1 MLRSKLAGLD
11 QKLLRR
17 WLIVFFF
24 ALAIPTAI
32 LIQQSYSHLKWEAF
46 HQHQVMADEL
56 ANRID
61 RQLVQLINNEE
72 QRPFTDYAF
81 LNVVGEVEA
90 RFFQRSPLS
99 HYPVESSIPGL
110 IGYFQVDSDGK
121 LVTPVMPDIST
132 DAVYYG
138 IGDVELSQRSTLHK
152 QIEAVLSENHLV
164 TNELSEESKRANR
177 KINKDQPTKLAAP
190 EVSSPS
196 ISGRLDDIFSRNE
209 SDKSDTVASEP
220 MEIAAVEDEH
230 EDDSAIQGQAAFDE
244 LKKTVSKNKALD
256 NALGRVED
264 LGLTQRYQEKELQ
277 QKQQLEEA
285 KERQVELRLKQEKRA
300 RVEQNVLPES
310 IVLGDSSSDYD
321 SNEQAASIDT
331 EPVVQH
337 DLKSLRINTFES
349 EIDPFE
355 FSQLESGHFV
365 LYRKVWLE
373 NKRYIQGILIEQQ
386 PFLDRMINN
395 AFSETALA
403 QMSQLLAVYQGNV
416 LAAFSGRSVRG
427 YLTSS
432 RELKSELNGE
442 LLYQTSL
449 SAPLSDLELL
459 FSITNLPAGP
469 GGKVIMWLA
478 LLMSFVLITGFYL
491 MYRLGI
497 GQINLAN
504 QQQDFVSAVSHE
516 LKTPLTSIRMYG
528 EILREGW
535 ASEDK
540 KKTYYDFIFDESERL
555 SRLINNVL
563 HLAKMTRNKQGTVL
577 KKRTVAELMDG
588 VRSKVSTQ
596 IERAGFEFDLYCDES
611 ALKTEIEIDED
622 WFIQIM
628 INLVDNAIKFSAK
641 EELQKIEIS
650 CQKSSQGKV
659 QFSIRDYGPGIDK
672 QQIKKIFKLFYRT
685 ENELTRETVGTGIGL
700 ALVHQMVVNMKG
712 QIDVV
717 NKEPGAEFRLNF
729 PVR

>member
-1 MLRSKLAGLD
+1 MIRSKLAGLD
-11 QKLLRR
+11 KKTLRR
-17 WLIVFFF
+17 WLIIFFF

-32 LIQQSYSHLKWEAF
+32 LIQQSYSRLKWETF
-46 HQHQVMADEL
+46 HQHQLMADEL

-61 RQLVQLINNEE
+61 KKFIQLIESEE

-99 HYPVESSIPGL
+99 QYPLESTVPGL

-121 LVTPVMPDIST
+121 MITPVVPEHAT

-138 IGDVELSQRSTLHK
+138 ISDAELIQREAIQSKIETILSQ
-152 QIEAVLSENHLV
+152 NNLV
-164 TNELSEESKRANR
+164 NIDYAERGNVGK
-177 KINKDQPTKLAAP
+177 NKA
-190 EVSSPS
+190 S
-196 ISGRLDDIFSRNE
+196 ISPAPRAKASSIGSKLDDLFSSIE
-209 SDKSDTVASEP
+209 SDKNTAVLTESAAEEVADYEESP
-220 MEIAAVEDEH
+220 V
-230 EDDSAIQGQAAFDE
+230 QGQAAFDE
-244 LKKTVSKNKALD
+244 LKKSTTKAKPQE
-256 NALGRVED
+256 NTLGRVED
-264 LGLTQRYQEKELQ
+264 LALTKQYQ
-277 QKQQLEEA
+277 QKEI
-285 KERQVELRLKQEKRA
+285 VEDKKAELLARKAEKSR
-300 RVEQNVLPES
+300 RVEQNILPES
-310 IVLGDSSSDYD
+310 MSLGAERRRDYND
-321 SNEQAASIDT
+321 NEQAVASVDAAPMIK
-331 EPVVQH
+331 P
-337 DLKSLRINTFES
+337 DLQSLRINTFES

-365 LYRKVWLE
+365 LFRKVWL
-373 NKRYIQGILIEQQ
+373 NDQRYIQGLLIEQNV
-386 PFLDRMINN
+386 FLDKIINS
-395 AFSETALA
+395 AFSDTVLA

-416 LAAFSGRSVRG
+416 LAAFSGQSARG
-427 YLTSS
+427 YLSS
-432 RELKSELNGE
+432 RRDLSGE
-442 LLYQTSL
+442 LLYQTRL

-459 FSITNLPAGP
+459 FSITDLPAGP

-478 LLMSFVLITGFYL
+478 ALMSFVLLTGFYL
-491 MYRLGI
+491 MYRLGV

-528 EILREGW
+528 EMLREGW

-563 HLAKMTRNKQGTVL
+563 HLAKMTRNEQGAVL
-577 KKRTVAELMDG
+577 KKITVAELMDG

-596 IERAGFEFDLYCDES
+596 IERAGFEIEFHCDDN
-611 ALKTEIEIDED
+611 ARQQTIEVDED
-622 WFIQIM
+622 WFSQIM

-641 EELQKIEIS
+641 EELKKIELS
-650 CQKSSQGKV
+650 CQELSHGKI
-659 QFSIRDYGPGIDK
+659 QFTIRDYGPGIDT

-717 NKEPGAEFRLNF
+717 NKEPGAEFRIAF
-729 PVR
+729 PFN